1 MIQLGSRRVKTR
13 HNSKN
18 QTRVTQIASLTSLPG
33 SPTTKFQLLCPAAT
47 EGEETLFSA
56 GVTVQRILC
65 PFFAQRTL
73 PPLYST
79 IETKYRLAPQTRSFP
94 SHAPSPPPNPRHF
107 SKDEF
112 GGKHGINECQ
122 RRKFRSSGGGL
133 RVSVENRF
141 IYRDAQR
148 AGDDAGMIREGRRIW
163 EKGDSIDDVRKE
175 GRRSRNTPDLWT
187 NST

>member
-1 MIQLGSRRVKTR
+1 MPALQVCQDLRQQ
-13 HNSKN
+13 NSSSC
-18 QTRVTQIASLTSLPG
+18 V
-33 SPTTKFQLLCPAAT
+33 
-47 EGEETLFSA
+47 
-56 GVTVQRILC
+56 
-65 PFFAQRTL
+65 L
-73 PPLYST
+73 PPL
-79 IETKYRLAPQTRSFP
+79 KAKRLFFPPGSRSNASFVRSSP
-94 SHAPSPPPNPRHF
+94 RGHFLLYIRRSRQNTVWHLRHDLSHLMHLLLLRTPAISPRMN
-107 SKDEF
+107 S